1 MKLVGTYI
9 LLVMKVCLTSMVPP
23 SLCYRNKEQT
33 QHGHVASFCLTI
45 CDERA
50 KRS

>member
-23 SLCYRNKEQT
+23 LCYRNKEQT
-33 QHGHVASFCLTI
+33 QHGHAASFCLTI